1 MYQIMTARID
11 LLEDELAIA
20 QTLQFAFQREG
31 WQVRH
36 YSLGRDLLNAWQQ
49 QQTADLV
56 VLDVGLP
63 DLSGFEVC
71 RQLRKFSEVPV
82 LFLSARSEEVDRIVG
97 LEIGADDYISK
108 PFSVREVVARVQANL
123 RRQSV
128 NKQQLAATPSAQ
140 AQTDTAWFSHNPEQ
154 MSIHFRGQ
162 VLVLTRYEY
171 LLLQT
176 MLARPAAVF
185 SRQQLMELVWHDALE
200 TSDRTVDTHIK
211 SLRAKLR
218 LIDDQLDP
226 IKTLRGLGYS
236 LVLK

>member
-1 MYQIMTARID
+1 MTACID
-11 LLEDELAIA
+11 LVEDELAIA
-20 QTLQFAFQREG
+20 QTLQFALQREG

-36 YSLGRDLLNAWQQ
+36 FTLGQDLLQSWQN
-49 QQTADLV
+49 QQTADLLI
-56 VLDVGLP
+56 LDVGLP

-71 RQLRKFSEVPV
+71 RQIRKFSDVPV
-82 LFLSARSEEVDRIVG
+82 LFLSARSDEVDRIVG

-123 RRQSV
+123 RRASLTSQMKALASSV
-128 NKQQLAATPSAQ
+128 SNPQGANDS
-140 AQTDTAWFSHNPEQ
+140 DWFIHHAEQ
-154 MSIHFRGQ
+154 MRISFRG
-162 VLVLTRYEY
+162 VSLSLTRYEY

-176 MLARPAAVF
+176 LLEKPAVVF
-185 SRQQLMELVWHDALE
+185 SRQQLMDTIWRDALE

-218 LIDDQLDP
+218 QVDAQLDP

>member
-1 MYQIMTARID
+1 MKARID

-20 QTLQFAFQREG
+20 QTLQFALQREG

-36 YSLGRDLLNAWQQ
+36 FALGQDLLQAWHNQAQ
-49 QQTADLV
+49 ADLLL
-56 VLDVGLP
+56 LDVGLP

-71 RQLRKFSEVPV
+71 RQLRKFSDVPV
-82 LFLSARSEEVDRIVG
+82 LFLTARSDEVDRIVG

-123 RRQSV
+123 RRQSL
-128 NKQQLAATPSAQ
+128 NAQRQQAVSESSASMPDGNWFVHQ
-140 AQTDTAWFSHNPEQ
+140 AEH
-154 MSIHFRGQ
+154 MSIQFKGQ
-162 VLVLTRYEY
+162 ALNLTRYEY

-176 MLARPAAVF
+176 LLSRPAAVF
-185 SRQQLMELVWHDALE
+185 SRQQLMETVWSDALE

-218 LIDDQLDP
+218 QIDDQLDP

>member
-1 MYQIMTARID
+1 MTSARID

-20 QTLQFAFQREG
+20 QTLQFALQREG

-36 YSLGRDLLNAWQQ
+36 FTLGQALLDAWKDQQAADLL
-49 QQTADLV
+49 

-71 RQLRKFSEVPV
+71 RQLRKFSDVPV
-82 LFLSARSEEVDRIVG
+82 LFLSARSDEVDRIVG

-123 RRQSV
+123 RRVALLNQARQVSTQSEASSV
-128 NKQQLAATPSAQ
+128 PDD
-140 AQTDTAWFSHNPEQ
+140 QTWFVHQPEQ
-154 MSIHFRGQ
+154 MSIRFRGEN
-162 VLVLTRYEY
+162 LNLTRYEY

-176 MLARPAAVF
+176 LLNKPAAVF
-185 SRQQLMELVWHDALE
+185 SRQQLMDTIWCDAIE

-218 LIDDQLDP
+218 QIDDQLDP